1 MNKLFWQ
8 EKFSYRLQAIKT
20 QINNLK
26 ASLQSLTA
34 LLDIEKLF
42 LAIFSY
48 VLLAFGVFV
57 KSLITKWDRRQ
68 KTYSFKGVAAK
79 ASTTKTKK
87 KERRRKMRL
96 RAGHLQKWTGWSPTK
111 YSIGP
116 PKKTSGNGAAS
127 LWLHSRRCSNRCI
140 LNSQPRMTPWTM

>member
-1 MNKLFWQ
+1 LT

-96 RAGHLQKWTGWSPTK
+96 RAGHLQK
-111 YSIGP
+111 
-116 PKKTSGNGAAS
+116 
-127 LWLHSRRCSNRCI
+127 
-140 LNSQPRMTPWTM
+140 